1 MCLKHFVFDV
11 CSNKRHKARWVHKS
25 TFHPHPASLQTTT
38 GPTATTHEGI
48 AGLYEVAEGVAHIS
62 FDPNFAIMARLP
74 DGTRVRGGQVAG
86 RRTRRERGVPGGGE
100 AAGDPSH

>member
-1 MCLKHFVFDV
+1 MSPPRKRAPEAVCLKHFVFDV
-11 CSNKRHKARWVHKS
+11 CSDKRHNARWVHKS

-48 AGLYEVAEGVAHIS
+48 AGLHEVAEGVAHIS

-74 DGTRVRGGQVAG
+74 DGTRVRQA
-86 RRTRRERGVPGGGE
+86 PGIAQL
-100 AAGDPSH
+100 AAAVQCC